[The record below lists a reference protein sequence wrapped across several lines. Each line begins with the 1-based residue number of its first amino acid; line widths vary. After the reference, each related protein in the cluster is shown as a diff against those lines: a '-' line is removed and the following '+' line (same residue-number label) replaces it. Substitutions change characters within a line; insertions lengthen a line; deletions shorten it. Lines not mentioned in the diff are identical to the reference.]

1 VDFGELSDKAIKV
14 LTYLSKIV
22 SNFLYILMSNYRSI
36 YLWLNIIWLTL
47 TKSNTWMILMHK

>member
-22 SNFLYILMSNYRSI
+22 SNFLYILMSNYWSI